1 MFWTGGTLFR
11 KRIFEILNDRGM
23 TQKEFAIKTG
33 IAESTISD
41 WKRRGAN
48 PAAENIMKISQVLG
62 VDVEELLSGVVKRGK
77 RGRIAEYRIV
87 TAQSPEGM
95 LLEQFDRLDNNGKQR
110 LMGYLEAMVGRDN

>member
-1 MFWTGGTLFR
+1 MALISD
-11 KRIFEILNDRGM
+11 RIFEILNDRGM

-87 TAQSPEGM
+87 TAKSEEGI

-110 LMGYLEAMVGRDN
+110 LME